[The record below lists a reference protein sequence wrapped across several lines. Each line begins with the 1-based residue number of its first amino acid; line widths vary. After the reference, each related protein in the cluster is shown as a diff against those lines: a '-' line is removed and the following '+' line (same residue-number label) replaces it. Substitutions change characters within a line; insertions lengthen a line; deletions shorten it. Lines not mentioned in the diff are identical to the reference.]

1 MFGYCIANEQCK
13 GSKVY
18 LRGDDVVSIIARGL
32 DFMVEGMLR
41 GLDIP
46 EVNIGYLEMLHEEL
60 KAYGKIARKGN
71 KAKGVDY
78 KKLVAEL
85 KMGAQVSWFP
95 TLQNLQTV
103 AYRQVSGNILA
114 SVAALLREW
123 TELGVTL
130 GLTVAKERERHEREA
145 RHRCS
150 WDECKKHEVDV
161 PQSELK
167 VCSGCAE
174 TRYCSRACQKSDWLQ
189 GGHKPRCGKRI
200 K

>member
-1 MFGYCIANEQCK
+1 MVNTTLTAFCVGPAPALFLLQWAIIGRMC
-13 GSKVY
+13 
-18 LRGDDVVSIIARGL
+18 VSVG
-32 DFMVEGMLR
+32 
-41 GLDIP
+41 
-46 EVNIGYLEMLHEEL
+46 
-60 KAYGKIARKGN
+60 
-71 KAKGVDY
+71 
-78 KKLVAEL
+78 
-85 KMGAQVSWFP
+85 
-95 TLQNLQTV
+95 
-103 AYRQVSGNILA
+103 A

-150 WDECKKHEVDV
+150 WVECKKHEVDV

-189 GGHKPRCGKRI
+189 GGHKPKCGKRI